1 MNLYK
6 KKSNSILA
14 STIIKNL
21 KKRNMEGYFFEHS
34 KEAVEFIMS
43 RIEKN
48 AKVAYGGSMTFK
60 DTGMLTALR
69 NNNKI
74 HLIDRDLAESK
85 EEKHKMQLASFDSDY
100 YFMSTNALTINGEL
114 INIDASGNRVAS
126 LIFGPKN
133 VMILAGMNKVESSL
147 KEAIKRVQNFATPPN
162 ALRLNFN
169 TSCSKTGACMDC
181 HNDSTLC
188 CQIVHT
194 RHSFIKGRI
203 KVFLIN
209 EELGF

>member
-1 MNLYK
+1 MNPYK
-6 KKSNSILA
+6 QKANSLLA
-14 STIIKNL
+14 KTIIHNL
-21 KKRNMEGYFFEHS
+21 KKRNMEGYFFES
-34 KEAVEFIMS
+34 SEEAVQFIMS
-43 RIEKN
+43 QIEEN

-69 NNNKI
+69 NNKKI

-85 EEKHKMQLASFDSDY
+85 EEKQKMQLASFDSDY

-114 INIDASGNRVAS
+114 VNIDASGNRVAA
-126 LIFGPKN
+126 LIFGPKH
-133 VMILAGMNKVESSL
+133 VMILAGMNKVESNL
-147 KEAIKRVQNFATPPN
+147 ENAIKRVQNFATPPN
-162 ALRLNFN
+162 ALRLNFD
-169 TSCSKTGACMDC
+169 TLCSKTGACMNC